1 MFDLKFTPEL
11 FFMLPFAL
19 ILDLSGILL
28 ICFGLDDFGILD
40 AIGIVFINLW
50 LLLRGK
56 KFVENTGRGSAV
68 NNLKKFFTAKE
79 TKFLTGFVEMVPY
92 LGSILPLWTLT
103 VLFNLTED
111 QYK

>member
-1 MFDLKFTPEL
+1 MFNLKFTPEL

-56 KFVENTGRGSAV
+56 KFVENTGRGSALS
-68 NNLKKFFTAKE
+68 NLKNFFTAKE
-79 TKFLTGFVEMVPY
+79 TKFLTGFIEMVPY